1 MTPVYSK
8 GVSIFL
14 RCCVGKL
21 EEKERFWL
29 LRREIMNPVI
39 WAFDNRRESYSPPPT
54 SEYWLPIFWKRSNC
68 ILGSREKLLSPG
80 STRPI
85 SYPGPFRIILSF
97 LGSPRES
104 SCCYRHP
111 TGTFHH
117 FLTSDP
123 LDSPCSKSPGAVCE
137 VPSWSWGST
146 LFLDPARRIVLTPGP
161 GQFFFDIAMIS
172 MELLNNIIIID
183 LSWPWCPTP
192 IWQNSATCT
201 LRSWTAMLRIGPS
214 ISFHHNFQTFRK
226 KWFYSTRR
234 EFSSPLLFPE
244 KMNSKLLHR
253 KVGFNTFLWKSG
265 IITIEEDWLGP

>member
-1 MTPVYSK
+1 MMVYSI
-8 GVSIFL
+8 GLSIFVL
-14 RCCVGKL
+14 VNSNRG
-21 EEKERFWL
+21 EKFWL
-29 LRREIMNPVI
+29 LRKGNNQSSNLSFNTQWVGIIFTSSNI
-39 WAFDNRRESYSPPPT
+39 WILVANILEKVKLYFGFQRKLWRL
-54 SEYWLPIFWKRSNC
+54 LP
-68 ILGSREKLLSPG
+68 PG

-111 TGTFHH
+111 AGTFHH
-117 FLTSDP
+117 FLP
-123 LDSPCSKSPGAVCE
+123 LILLTHLAPKVRGQLVKFRPEAEGRHF
-137 VPSWSWGST
+137 SWT
-146 LFLDPARRIVLTPGP
+146 QLDALFWLQALANH
-161 GQFFFDIAMIS
+161 FFIAMIS

-226 KWFYSTRR
+226 KMVLFNKEGIFLSTVVPRKN
-234 EFSSPLLFPE
+234 EF
-244 KMNSKLLHR
+244 
-253 KVGFNTFLWKSG
+253 
-265 IITIEEDWLGP
+265 